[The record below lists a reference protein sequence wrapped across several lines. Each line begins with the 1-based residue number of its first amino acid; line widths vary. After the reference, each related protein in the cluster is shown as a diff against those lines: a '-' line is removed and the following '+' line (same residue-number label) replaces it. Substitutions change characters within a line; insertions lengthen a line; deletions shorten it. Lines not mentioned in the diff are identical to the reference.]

1 VPGHAPGVIPRS
13 LDDAR
18 NHVPGSPLNSLRP
31 KTWAGPH
38 TTTAPHRMKNARIRG
53 FFTLGALLV
62 SVSLVFWRFDAPE
75 SASTRSSPPTGTGAL
90 AEATGPKGNPFDLRP
105 TPTGAVGVNTPP
117 PLPQTGS
124 PFSTAFVGDAAG
136 SFEGRSHD
144 RAQFDTANDSH
155 AAMVQV
161 LQRIRDEH
169 RYETL
174 TFGGESVTDHESRLG
189 RVTASPQRLLRSLTS
204 LAERRLWLGD
214 TRAAVAHLQTAT
226 DLLATS
232 GMSVLP
238 ATRAGLSARLG
249 LAWLRLAENENCV
262 DCNNSASCLLPLS
275 PGGVHRLQEGSR
287 AAMRSLTET
296 LAASPHDLTS
306 RWLLNIA
313 AMTVGEYPA
322 GVPEAFRL
330 IPESLE
336 SEEAFPRFLNVA
348 LERGVNTVSHSG
360 GSVIDD
366 FDGDGDLDLV
376 VSSWGEG
383 DELQYFRN
391 TGASFVEASQK
402 ANFSG
407 LYGGLNMI
415 QADYDNDGDIDL
427 FVLRGAWLRSGGSI
441 PNSLLSN
448 DGHGRFTDVTFT
460 VGLAEPAC
468 PTQTAVWLDYDNDGD
483 LDLFVGNEELPCQ
496 LFRNIEN
503 VRFEDVAAAAGVA
516 LTAFVKGVTAADYDN
531 DGFTDI
537 YVSVLGGANR
547 LFHNN
552 GNGTFTDVAKKL
564 GVDQPI
570 DSFPTWFWD
579 ANQDGHLDLF
589 VAGYSLT
596 LDGLASTFFGERTSV
611 PLAHLYEGDGKG
623 SFREVGQTRNLRNT
637 LPPMGANFGDLDN
650 DGYPDIYLGTG
661 TPAYEGLMP
670 NVMYHNDR
678 GQRFLNVTTAGG
690 FGHLQKGHGI
700 SFADIDND
708 GDQDVFAEMG
718 GAYPGDMAANALF
731 ENPGFGNHWLTV
743 QLVGHRSNRSA
754 IGARIIAHIR
764 DGDDERKVYD
774 WVGGGGS
781 FGASPLRC
789 EIGLG
794 KATAVE
800 KLEIHWPASGTT
812 QVFAHVP
819 ADRFLRIDEGRDT
832 LSELTLSGPQ

>member
-1 VPGHAPGVIPRS
+1 
-13 LDDAR
+13 
-18 NHVPGSPLNSLRP
+18 
-31 KTWAGPH
+31 
-38 TTTAPHRMKNARIRG
+38 MKNARIRG
-53 FFTLGALLV
+53 FCTLVALLA
-62 SVSLVFWRFDAPE
+62 SVSLFFWRFDSPE
-75 SASTRSSPPTGTGAL
+75 STLTGSSSPTATGAPPET
-90 AEATGPKGNPFDLRP
+90 ASPKGNPFDLRS
-105 TPTGAVGVNTPP
+105 TLSS
-117 PLPQTGS
+117 PLNAS

-136 SFEGRSHD
+136 SFEGHSHD
-144 RAQFDTANDSH
+144 RARFDTTNDSH

-169 RYETL
+169 RYEKL

-189 RVTASPQRLLRSLTS
+189 RATASPQRLLRSLTS

-262 DCNNSASCLLPLS
+262 DCNNSASCLLPIG
-275 PGGVHRLQEGSR
+275 PDGVHRLQEGSR

-296 LAASPHDLTS
+296 LTASPHDLTS

-322 GVPEAFRL
+322 GIPEAFRL

-348 LERGVNTVSHSG
+348 LDKGVNTVSHSG

-391 TGASFVEASQK
+391 TGAGFVEASQE

-415 QADYDNDGDIDL
+415 QA
-427 FVLRGAWLRSGGSI
+427 
-441 PNSLLSN
+441 
-448 DGHGRFTDVTFT
+448 
-460 VGLAEPAC
+460 
-468 PTQTAVWLDYDNDGD
+468 
-483 LDLFVGNEELPCQ
+483 
-496 LFRNIEN
+496 
-503 VRFEDVAAAAGVA
+503 
-516 LTAFVKGVTAADYDN
+516 
-531 DGFTDI
+531 
-537 YVSVLGGANR
+537 
-547 LFHNN
+547 
-552 GNGTFTDVAKKL
+552 
-564 GVDQPI
+564 
-570 DSFPTWFWD
+570 
-579 ANQDGHLDLF
+579 
-589 VAGYSLT
+589 
-596 LDGLASTFFGERTSV
+596 
-611 PLAHLYEGDGKG
+611 
-623 SFREVGQTRNLRNT
+623 
-637 LPPMGANFGDLDN
+637 DLDN

-670 NVMYHNDR
+670 NVMYRNDR

-731 ENPGFGNHWLTV
+731 ENPEFGNHWLTV

-754 IGARIIAHIR
+754 IGARIIAHSR
-764 DGDDERKVYD
+764 EGDNERTIYD
-774 WVGGGGS
+774 WVGSGGS

-800 KLEIHWPASGTT
+800 KLEIHWPASGTK

-819 ADRFLRIDEGRDT
+819 ADCFLRIDEGLDT
-832 LSELTLSGPQ
+832 LTELTLSGPQ